1 MKPLTIKAG
10 TLVKVGLGM
19 AAIEL
24 AADIGKASMLSAVR
38 KINPESADKMVEAI
52 DIAINSNRYHG
63 LKKCKLKIVKGIC
76 EALNK

>member
-24 AADIGKASMLSAVR
+24 AADIGKASMLSAIR

-63 LKKCKLKIVKGIC
+63 LKKCKLKIVKGIY